1 VKSVNQV
8 LNLLNGRKTYLGA
21 VLLSLLGA
29 VSSLDLLLHDGTYG
43 WLSGAQYASIGAI
56 IGGVT
61 GVALR
66 IATGKAAESA
76 DLLKALLGL
85 AVRDHVVE
93 TQQRF
98 EQMGEAPKQ

>member
-1 VKSVNQV
+1 MGSLQS
-8 LNLLNGRKTYLGA
+8 LLKKLEGKRTFIGA

-56 IGGVT
+56 IGGLT

-76 DLLKALLGL
+76 DLLKAILGL

>member
-1 VKSVNQV
+1 MKSVNQV